1 MEKIVYVFLADDFEE
16 SEALTVV
23 DVLRRANQTVK
34 MVSVTGDLMVR
45 GAHRIS
51 VVADKLF
58 EDCKFE
64 SVKALVL
71 PGGMPGAETL
81 GKHKGLLDLLAKHQ
95 NSETLIA
102 AICAAPMVLG
112 EADLLKGKKAVVYPG
127 FESHLK
133 GATIE
138 DKLVV
143 IDEKVITGKG
153 PAAAL
158 PFALAL
164 AEALAGKEVADNL
177 KQGMCVEC

>member
-1 MEKIVYVFLADDFEE
+1 MVYVFLADDFEE
-16 SEALTVV
+16 SEALTTV

-34 MVSVTGDLMVR
+34 MVSITGDLVVR
-45 GAHRIS
+45 GAHHIS
-51 VVADKLF
+51 VLADKLF

-64 SVKALVL
+64 NVKALVL

-95 NSETLIA
+95 DSETVIA

-112 EADLLKGKKAVVYPG
+112 EAGLLKGKKAVAYPG
-127 FESHLK
+127 FESYLK
-133 GATIE
+133 GASVQNSA
-138 DKLVV
+138 VV
-143 IDEKVITGKG
+143 VDGRMLTGKG

-164 AEALAGKEVADNL
+164 AELLAGKAVADGV
-177 KQGMCVEC
+177 KQGMCVE